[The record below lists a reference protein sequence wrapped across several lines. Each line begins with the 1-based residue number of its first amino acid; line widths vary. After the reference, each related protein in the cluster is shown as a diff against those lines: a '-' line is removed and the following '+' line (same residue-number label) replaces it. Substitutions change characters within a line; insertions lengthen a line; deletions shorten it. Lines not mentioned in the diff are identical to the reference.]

1 MNIITK
7 KDFLRYYKVQMGGR
21 YNMIMEA
28 GKAMKAAR
36 LTKEQYFDIIK
47 NYRTY
52 YKEFI
57 G

>member
-1 MNIITK
+1 MITK
-7 KDFLRYYKVQMGGR
+7 NDFLRYYKVQMSGR

-28 GKAMKAAR
+28 GKAMKVAR
-36 LTKEQYFDIIK
+36 LTKKQYFDIIK
-47 NYRTY
+47 NYGTY

>member
-1 MNIITK
+1 MVTK
-7 KDFLRYYKVQMGGR
+7 NDFLRYYKIQIGGR

-47 NYRTY
+47 NYGTY